1 MGGAFWLGLFTYQ
14 CSENP
19 TTIVESRF
27 VLTPKRK
34 KVARTIIPSEYG
46 HTSRELAAGVNLAEN
61 DFGILDTIIRRA
73 IIRALAY
80 NV

>member
-27 VLTPKRK
+27 VLAVGRK
-34 KVARTIIPSEYG
+34 KSRAPLFRVNMDTRHENSPPALTLQKTISEYL
-46 HTSRELAAGVNLAEN
+46 TPL
-61 DFGILDTIIRRA
+61 FGA
-73 IIRALAY
+73 Q
-80 NV
+80 

>member
-1 MGGAFWLGLFTYQ
+1 MGGAFWLGSFSYQ

-19 TTIVESRF
+19 ITIVESRF
-27 VLTPKRK
+27 VSTTGE
-34 KVARTIIPSEYG
+34 KVSHTIIPSEYG
-46 HTSRELAAGVNLAEN
+46 HTSRELAAGANLAEN

-73 IIRALAY
+73 IIRAFAN